1 VDVHPL
7 ERCLSRLGDPSQPH
21 CTFHEGRL
29 VVALPETGL
38 HLLDAETGATLAHR
52 SLLDLGTKEDGP
64 PSLQGVEA
72 FGDSLFVRPGF
83 GLVRLR
89 LPTLEVE
96 EVLRLGAFP
105 HPLALRRLGGLLAV
119 AGTHA
124 PTEEENARY
133 RRWFQGLER
142 RVRAEYMRE
151 NGTTVLDLHDEAAIE
166 DRVSLEAYEQRD
178 SDEPEQYLRIHEA
191 GTLRL
196 LYELRPPP
204 RWGLLIAVDAR
215 HWLLPVRAE
224 ALHTKPALQL
234 LRVDTFEAI
243 EVPLPGT
250 PAIPLELVVDGPEA
264 VFLACGPT
272 VTACRLD
279 GGESVAAPGRPG

>member
-1 VDVHPL
+1 
-7 ERCLSRLGDPSQPH
+7 
-21 CTFHEGRL
+21 
-29 VVALPETGL
+29 
-38 HLLDAETGATLAHR
+38 
-52 SLLDLGTKEDGP
+52 
-64 PSLQGVEA
+64 
-72 FGDSLFVRPGF
+72 
-83 GLVRLR
+83 
-89 LPTLEVE
+89 
-96 EVLRLGAFP
+96 
-105 HPLALRRLGGLLAV
+105 V
-119 AGTHA
+119 AGTHE

-133 RRWFQGLER
+133 RRWFQELEQ

-166 DRVSLEAYEQRD
+166 DRVSLEAYEQRP
-178 SDEPEQYLRIHEA
+178 SEPPQYLRIHEA

-196 LYELRPPP
+196 LHELRPPP
-204 RWGLLIAVDAR
+204 RWGLPIAVDAR

-224 ALHTKPALQL
+224 ALHKKPALQL
-234 LRVDTFEAI
+234 LRVDTFEVR

-250 PAIPLELVVDGPEA
+250 PAIPLELVAEGPEA